1 MPLSMEVNTMNKRKQ
16 ALWGFIIG
24 DAYGVPMEFME
35 RDTFNVHDMI
45 GYGCWDV
52 PAGTWSDDSAMTLI
66 TIEHLIADTSLAD
79 LKKAFC
85 DWAYRGYWTY
95 NDEPSFDVGLTIS
108 EVLNRWE
115 KNGPFEQAKND
126 VNSNG
131 NGALMRILPIALYS
145 YKRSIEERY
154 VNDYATLTH
163 GHIRS
168 TLCCMHYTYVVHHL
182 LDGLSMAQSLEQANQ
197 QLLPFFKDYPNE
209 KPHFERIYSIQQ
221 LTRDEIN
228 SNGYV
233 IHTLEAVYWSMLN
246 SSSYYDTI
254 FNAVHLGS
262 DTDTVAAIAG
272 GLAGIYY
279 DELNIPEDWMELIPK
294 REAINTLLDRF
305 VKVIF

>member
-1 MPLSMEVNTMNKRKQ
+1 MNKRKQ

-35 RDTFNVHDMI
+35 RDSFNVRDMI

-66 TIEHLIADTSLAD
+66 TIEHLLNDTSLAD
-79 LKKAFC
+79 LKQAFC
-85 DWAYRGYWTY
+85 DWAYRGYWTH

-108 EVLNRWE
+108 EVINRWE
-115 KNGPFEQAKND
+115 EKGIYETAKSD
-126 VNSNG
+126 EHSNG
-131 NGALMRILPIALYS
+131 NGALMRILPIAIFS

-168 TLCCMHYTYVVHHL
+168 TLCCLHYVYVVHAL
-182 LDGLSMAQSLEQANQ
+182 LDGLSIRESLKQANEN
-197 QLLPFFKDYPNE
+197 LTPMLEDYPE
-209 KPHFERIYSIQQ
+209 EAIHFENIFAIEKMQREDI
-221 LTRDEIN
+221 E

-233 IHTLEAVYWSMLN
+233 VHTLEAVYWSLLN

-254 FNAVHLGS
+254 YNAVHLGD
-262 DTDTVAAIAG
+262 DTDTVGAIAG
-272 GLAGIYY
+272 GLAGLYY
-279 DELNIPEDWMELIPK
+279 NELNIPEDWMELIPK
-294 REAINTLLDRF
+294 REQIDALLDRF
-305 VKVIF
+305 VKIVF

>member
-1 MPLSMEVNTMNKRKQ
+1 MNKRKR

-35 RDTFNVHDMI
+35 RDTFNVRDLI

-66 TIEHLIADTSLAD
+66 TLEHLINDTSLAD
-79 LKKAFC
+79 LKRAFC
-85 DWAYRGYWTY
+85 NWAFRGYWTY
-95 NDEPSFDVGLTIS
+95 NDEPSFDVGLTIA

-115 KNGPFEQAKND
+115 NSGLFEQAKSD
-126 VNSNG
+126 ENSNG

-154 VNDYATLTH
+154 VRDYATLTH

-168 TLCCMHYTYVVHHL
+168 TLCCMHYTYVVHSL
-182 LDGLSMAQSLEQANQ
+182 MDGLSIEASLQAANQ
-197 QLLPFFKDYPNE
+197 LLEPLLRDYPE
-209 KPHFERIYSIQQ
+209 ERPHFERIYNITS
-221 LTRDEIN
+221 LTRDDIK

-233 IHTLEAVYWSMLN
+233 IHTLEAVYWSLLH
-246 SSSYYDTI
+246 SSSYFETI
-254 FNAVHLGS
+254 YNAVHLGS
-262 DTDTVAAIAG
+262 DTDTIAAIAG

-279 DELNIPEDWMELIPK
+279 EELDIAEDWIELIPK
-294 REAINTLLDRF
+294 REEIDKLFDRF

>member
-1 MPLSMEVNTMNKRKQ
+1 MNKRKR

-35 RDTFNVHDMI
+35 RDTFKVYDMI

-66 TIEHLIADTSLAD
+66 TIEHLINDTSIAD
-79 LKKAFC
+79 LKRAYCNWAF
-85 DWAYRGYWTY
+85 RGYWTY
-95 NDEPSFDVGLTIS
+95 NDEPSFDVGLTIA

-115 KNGPFEQAKND
+115 NNGIYELAKTDEQ
-126 VNSNG
+126 SNG
-131 NGALMRILPIALYS
+131 NGALMRILPIAFYS

-154 VNDYATLTH
+154 VKDYATLTH

-168 TLCCMHYTYVVHHL
+168 TLCCLHYTYVVHSL
-182 LDGLSMAQSLEQANQ
+182 MDGLSIQYSLKQANE
-197 QLLPFFKDYPNE
+197 QLIPKFKDYPE
-209 KPHFERIYSIQQ
+209 ELKHFERIFTIGN
-221 LTRDEIN
+221 LTRDAIK

-233 IHTLEAVYWSMLN
+233 IHTLEAVYWSLLN
-246 SSSYYDTI
+246 SESYFDTI
-254 FNAVHLGS
+254 FNAVHLGN
-262 DTDTVAAIAG
+262 DTDTIAAIAG
-272 GLAGIYY
+272 GLAAIYY

-294 REAINTLLDRF
+294 REEIDTLLDRF

>member
-1 MPLSMEVNTMNKRKQ
+1 MNKRKR

-35 RDTFNVHDMI
+35 RDTFKVHDMI
-45 GYGCWDV
+45 GFGCWDV

-66 TIEHLIADTSLAD
+66 TIEQLIHDTSFAD
-79 LKKAFC
+79 LKHAFC
-85 DWAYRGYWTY
+85 NWAYRGYWTY

-108 EVLNRWE
+108 EIINRWE
-115 KNGPFEQAKND
+115 KNGVSETAKTD
-126 VNSNG
+126 AQSNG
-131 NGALMRILPIALYS
+131 NGALMRILPVAFYS

-154 VNDYATLTH
+154 VKDYATLTH

-168 TLCCMHYTYVVHHL
+168 TLCCLHYTYVVHAL
-182 LDGLSMAQSLEQANQ
+182 MDGLCIQASLKQANE
-197 QLLPFFKDYPNE
+197 LLEPKLKDYPE
-209 KPHFERIYSIQQ
+209 EVPHFERIFKIENS
-221 LTRDEIN
+221 TRDAIN

-233 IHTLEAVYWSMLN
+233 IHTLEAVYWSLLN
-246 SSSYYDTI
+246 SDSYYDTI

-279 DELNIPEDWMELIPK
+279 EELNIPEDWMGLIPK
-294 REAINTLLDRF
+294 REEIDKLLDRF

>member
-1 MPLSMEVNTMNKRKQ
+1 MNKRKR

-24 DAYGVPMEFME
+24 DAYGVPMEFMA
-35 RDTFNVHDMI
+35 RDTFKVDDMI

-66 TIEHLIADTSLAD
+66 TIEHLINDTSLAD
-79 LKKAFC
+79 LKQAFC

-115 KNGPFEQAKND
+115 KNGPFEQAKTD
-126 VNSNG
+126 EKSNG

-154 VNDYATLTH
+154 VKDYATLTH

-182 LDGLSMAQSLEQANQ
+182 MDGMTVAQSLENANQ
-197 QLLPFFKDYPNE
+197 QLRSLLNDYPNE
-209 KPHFERIYSIQQ
+209 KPHFERIFSISA
-221 LTRDEIN
+221 LTRDDIN

-254 FNAVHLGS
+254 FNAVHLGG

-279 DELNIPEDWMELIPK
+279 DELNVPEDWMELIPK
-294 REAINTLLDRF
+294 RDDIDKLLDRF